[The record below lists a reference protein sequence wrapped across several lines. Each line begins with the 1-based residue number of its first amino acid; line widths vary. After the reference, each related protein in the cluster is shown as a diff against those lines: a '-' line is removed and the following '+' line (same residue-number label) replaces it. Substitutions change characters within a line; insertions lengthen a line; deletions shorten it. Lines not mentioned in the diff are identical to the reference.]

1 MLIMLPDIR
10 LNARLT
16 GPVGAPVL
24 VLAHALGCDLTI
36 WDGVAALL
44 QDRYRILA
52 YDHRGHGKSDV
63 PTPPYAMGALVR
75 DLERLMDHF
84 ALKDAVVIGV
94 SLGGLVAQGLAVKRL
109 DLVRALVLS
118 NTAARIGTPELWQT
132 RIAEVRQTGLDLYA
146 DTAMQRILGPGYL
159 TNPALPYLRDLLTG
173 TDIDGWTGCAAAIGG
188 CDFYTTTAALR
199 LPTLAIAGANDGS
212 TPPDLVR
219 ETADLIPGHRFALMR
234 GVGHLPMVEK
244 PDEYA
249 ALLDTF
255 LASIGHTPEPPV
267 PHA

>member
-1 MLIMLPDIR
+1 MPLVMLPDIR

-16 GPVGAPVL
+16 GPAGAPLL
-24 VLAHALGCDLTI
+24 VMAHALGTDLTI
-36 WDGVAALL
+36 WDGVAGLM

-52 YDHRGHGKSDV
+52 YDHRGHGHSDV
-63 PTPPYAMGALVR
+63 PTPPYAMGALIR

-84 ALKDAVVIGV
+84 TLKDAVVIGV

-132 RIAEVRQTGLDLYA
+132 RIARVRQNGLASYA
-146 DTAMQRILGPGYL
+146 ETALPRMLGPGYR
-159 TNPALPYLRDLLTG
+159 TNAALPVLRDLLTG
-173 TDIDGWTGCAAAIGG
+173 THPDGWAGCAAAIGG

-234 GVGHLPMVEK
+234 GVGHLPMLEK
-244 PDEYA
+244 PAEYA
-249 ALLDTF
+249 ALLETF
-255 LASIGHTPEPPV
+255 LVSIGHG
-267 PHA
+267 